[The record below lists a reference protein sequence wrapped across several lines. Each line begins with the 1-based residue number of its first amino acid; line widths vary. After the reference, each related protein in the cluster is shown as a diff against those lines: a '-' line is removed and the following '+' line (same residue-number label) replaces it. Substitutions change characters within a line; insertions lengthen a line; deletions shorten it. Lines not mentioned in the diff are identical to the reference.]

1 MKNKITKGKCVES
14 KQKIMESLHDLLTIV
29 SIFLFV
35 VISITS
41 ISSKCDYWL
50 KMIALYLYFG
60 FTACLIIPFGII
72 SQNPIKS
79 KFLVLIVSLIF

>member
-1 MKNKITKGKCVES
+1 
-14 KQKIMESLHDLLTIV
+14 MESLHDFLTVV
-29 SIFLFV
+29 SMILFV

-41 ISSKCDYWL
+41 VSSKCDYWV

-79 KFLVLIVSLIF
+79 K